1 MTTDASSDARAS
13 AYARIKYRL
22 LIIDLVWSLAVLWLA
37 APWSLVFT
45 RLEAVAA
52 MAPWLRVAV
61 YGAVFAAAYSLVNLP
76 LTYYS
81 GHHLE
86 HRFGLST
93 QTFLRWV
100 GRQLKMGAVGLVIFL
115 LLLEGLYA
123 ILRADPHTWWLW
135 ATLGWV
141 GFSVVLA
148 RVTPTLLVPL
158 FYQCRPL
165 ADRAL
170 AERLMALVQR
180 AGLSAMDAFAIDF
193 SRETKK
199 ANAALVGMGATRR
212 ILVTDT
218 MLGAY
223 SHEEI
228 EAVLAHELGH
238 HRHHH
243 ITQLLGIS
251 AVTSLAGLLAM
262 HWWLPR
268 QLASRGIDGLADVAG
283 FPVLAFWLTLLG
295 VLLMP
300 LQNAFSRRLE
310 RQADRFS
317 LELTRRPQPFISM
330 MRKLGEQ
337 NLADPNPP
345 SWVEWWFYDH
355 PAIPRRIA
363 FAESWSAR

>member
-1 MTTDASSDARAS
+1 MTDVSSDARAR

-22 LIIDLVWSLAVLWLA
+22 ILVDLVWSLAVLWLA
-37 APWSLVFT
+37 APWSPAFT
-45 RLEAVAA
+45 RLAAVAA
-52 MAPWLRVAV
+52 MSPWLRVAV
-61 YGAVFAAAYSLVNLP
+61 YGVVFAVAYSVVNLP

-81 GHHLE
+81 GYHLE

-93 QTFLRWV
+93 QTLWRWV
-100 GRQLKMGAVGLVIFL
+100 GRQLKMGAVGLAIFL
-115 LLLEGLYA
+115 VLLEGFYA

-135 ATLGWV
+135 ATVGWV
-141 GFSVVLA
+141 GFTIVLT
-148 RVTPTLLVPL
+148 RVTPTLLAPL
-158 FYQCRPL
+158 FYTCQPL

-170 AERLMALVQR
+170 AERLVALVRR

-223 SHEEI
+223 THEEI

-243 ITQLLGIS
+243 IAQLLAVS
-251 AVTSLAGLLAM
+251 AVTSLAGFLAM
-262 HWWLPR
+262 HWWLPPLLR
-268 QLASRGIDGLADVAG
+268 SRGIDGLADVAG

-295 VLLMP
+295 ILLMP

-317 LELTRRPQPFISM
+317 LALTRQPQPFISM

-345 SWVEWWFYDH
+345 PWIEWWCYDH

-363 FAESWSAR
+363 FAQRWSSA